1 MKFQKSGPTLG
12 SSKRKKRRKKHK
24 HKKDWQMH
32 SPNYSSK
39 KASTHTK
46 PSDKK
51 WTMLRN
57 MTAKSSGQSSKEDQ
71 FPHETMPPFCS
82 VMTPTP
88 NSDESPSEG
97 HVLANDPAD
106 FPIGS
111 GEFSESDNGDYAEDD
126 SKDHSIFES
135 DYNEG
140 SGDFGVMPPI
150 PPPLIP
156 YGILAKANEAPETY
170 EATTPGTHY
179 VDRTSTETEF
189 DVISQLDMC
198 YCTANSTIARGP
210 AGLDGKDGPPG
221 LEGPPGPLG
230 LQGPPGPQGPQGLQ
244 GLPGQQGPP
253 GQPGIDGLPGIPG
266 PRGLPGPPGQ
276 PGPSAPRIFELDNG
290 YTSGLFSGA
299 GPFNG
304 RPGPGGPQGLPGPR
318 GHQGAKGDP
327 GPPGPKG
334 RDGPQARNFHHKTLL
349 SS

>member
-1 MKFQKSGPTLG
+1 
-12 SSKRKKRRKKHK
+12 
-24 HKKDWQMH
+24 
-32 SPNYSSK
+32 
-39 KASTHTK
+39 
-46 PSDKK
+46 
-51 WTMLRN
+51 
-57 MTAKSSGQSSKEDQ
+57 
-71 FPHETMPPFCS
+71 
-82 VMTPTP
+82 
-88 NSDESPSEG
+88 
-97 HVLANDPAD
+97 
-106 FPIGS
+106 
-111 GEFSESDNGDYAEDD
+111 
-126 SKDHSIFES
+126 
-135 DYNEG
+135 
-140 SGDFGVMPPI
+140 MPPI

-334 RDGPQARNFHHKTLL
+334 RDGPQGPPGPRGKPGSVGLHGLPGPRGPMGPEGPQGLKITPPPYLLFMAAKPNFGRSLKVKEDVGQHALSVSVVQRTHSVIERNPILDTFVVSARKKYLGHVLV
-349 SS
+349 